1 MYRAKQLGR
10 DKLHH
15 HHGARDA
22 EIDLPVSEQ
31 EELRQAIIS
40 HQLVLYY
47 QPQVDV
53 ATLEVTGLEARVRW
67 NHPTRGMVPP
77 CDFIPMAEE
86 SGLIIPLGLWV
97 LNEACRQ
104 ACVWQDMGL
113 PPIRIAV
120 NVSAKQFTD
129 NDFARHVEEAIER
142 VDLAP
147 RWLELE
153 LTESVLMQN
162 ADRAL
167 ATMNALRQ
175 LGVGFSIDDFGTGYS
190 SLASLKMFPFD
201 RLKMDRS
208 LIEAVPSD
216 KTAVAISLA
225 VMSLAQTLKL
235 GVVAEGVETDAQCE
249 FLRFAK
255 CEEAQGYRF
264 SKPLPADQ
272 VPTFL
277 RR

>member
-1 MYRAKQLGR
+1 
-10 DKLHH
+10 
-15 HHGARDA
+15 
-22 EIDLPVSEQ
+22 
-31 EELRQAIIS
+31 
-40 HQLVLYY
+40 
-47 QPQVDV
+47 
-53 ATLEVTGLEARVRW
+53 
-67 NHPTRGMVPP
+67 
-77 CDFIPMAEE
+77 
-86 SGLIIPLGLWV
+86 LIIPLGLWV

-175 LGVGFSIDDFGTGYS
+175 LGIGFSIDDFGTGYS